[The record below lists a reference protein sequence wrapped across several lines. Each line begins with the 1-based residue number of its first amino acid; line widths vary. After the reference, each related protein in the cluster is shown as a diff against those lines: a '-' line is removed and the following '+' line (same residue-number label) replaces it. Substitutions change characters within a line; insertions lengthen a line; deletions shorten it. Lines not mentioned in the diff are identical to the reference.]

1 MSGADALLRLTGDLG
16 DVGDVGDR
24 DRSVL
29 GGKAV
34 GLAAL
39 LRVGAVIPDT
49 WVVPVGADPTAA
61 ALARLAAVAPRW
73 AVRSSATVEDGTGL
87 SYAGLFRSELDV
99 PAGELAEAIAA
110 VRASAHS
117 GRVAAYRERTTAGS
131 PDVEMAVLL
140 QPFRPPVRSG
150 LWLGRGPGRGRL
162 EWTAGSGETLVSGAV
177 TPAWEEWTPEGRT
190 AGSEADAWESGG
202 QPVGTA
208 CAMLQEALGV
218 PADLE
223 FAQLDGTLLW
233 LQFRPMT
240 AALGEA
246 PGERAHQ
253 PGDQPG
259 DQRGDQRG
267 DQPGDERADECSDGR
282 ADDGEQVVRGIAASG
297 GLATARGLR
306 LRDVDDPRWEPGAVL
321 LTEHTDPDWVPLMA
335 EAAALVTAEGGMLC
349 HAAIVAREL
358 GVPCVTGVGA
368 AALARLGSGRPLAV
382 DGSAGTVAVL

>member
-1 MSGADALLRLTGDLG
+1 MSGPDALLRLTGDLG
-16 DVGDVGDR
+16 LPGDAGDR

-39 LRVGAVIPDT
+39 LRAGAAIPDT
-49 WVVPVGADPTAA
+49 WVVPVGAAPTSA
-61 ALARLAAVAPRW
+61 ALARLTAVAPRW

-99 PAGELAEAIAA
+99 PAEKVADAIAA

-117 GRVAAYRERTTAGS
+117 GRVAAYRERTIAG
-131 PDVEMAVLL
+131 PLDVEMAVLL

-162 EWTAGSGETLVSGAV
+162 EWTEGSGETLVSGAV

-190 AGSEADAWESGG
+190 AGSERDAWECGG
-202 QPVGTA
+202 QPVGAA
-208 CAMLQEALGV
+208 CAMVQEALGV

-223 FAQLDGTLLW
+223 FAQLEETLVW

-246 PGERAHQ
+246 PAERAAQ
-253 PGDQPG
+253 PGD
-259 DQRGDQRG
+259 RRT
-267 DQPGDERADECSDGR
+267 DQPADERGQR
-282 ADDGEQVVRGIAASG
+282 LVRGIAASG

>member
-1 MSGADALLRLTGDLG
+1 MSGDDALLRLTRDL
-16 DVGDVGDR
+16 GDR
-24 DRSVL
+24 DRGAL

-39 LRVGAVIPDT
+39 LRAGAAIPDT
-49 WVVPVGADPTAA
+49 WVVPVGADPSAA
-61 ALARLAAVAPRW
+61 ALAGLAAVAPRW

-99 PAGELAEAIAA
+99 PADGLAEAIAA
-110 VRASAHS
+110 VRTSAHS
-117 GRVAAYRERTTAGS
+117 GRVAAYRERTAGRS
-131 PDVEMAVLL
+131 PAAVEMAVLL
-140 QPFRPPVRSG
+140 QPFRSPVRSG

-162 EWTAGSGETLVSGAV
+162 EWTGGSGETLVSGAV
-177 TPAWEEWTPEGRT
+177 TPAWEEWTTEGRT
-190 AGSEADAWESGG
+190 AGSERGAWESGG
-202 QPVGTA
+202 QPVGRT
-208 CAMLQEALGV
+208 CANLQEALGV

-223 FAQLDGTLLW
+223 FAQLDETLVW

-246 PGERAHQ
+246 P
-253 PGDQPG
+253 
-259 DQRGDQRG
+259 
-267 DQPGDERADECSDGR
+267 DERDGRRADRRAGRCADRRADPGADE
-282 ADDGEQVVRGIAASG
+282 GEQVVHGIAASG

-306 LRDVDDPRWEPGAVL
+306 LRDVDDPCWEPGAVL
-321 LTEHTDPDWVPLMA
+321 LTDRTDPDWVPLMA
-335 EAAALVTAEGGMLC
+335 EAAALVTATGGMLC

-358 GVPCVTGVGA
+358 GVPCVTGVGE

>member
-1 MSGADALLRLTGDLG
+1 MSGDDALLRLTGDLG
-16 DVGDVGDR
+16 DR
-24 DRSVL
+24 DRGAL

-49 WVVPVGADPTAA
+49 WVVPVGADPTSA
-61 ALARLAAVAPRW
+61 ALARLTAVAPRW

-99 PAGELAEAIAA
+99 PTAELAQAIAA

-117 GRVAAYRERTTAGS
+117 GRVAAYRERTAAGS
-131 PDVEMAVLL
+131 LAVEMAVLL

-162 EWTAGSGETLVSGAV
+162 EWTGGSGETLVSGAV
-177 TPAWEEWTPEGRT
+177 TPAWEEWRPEGRT
-190 AGSEADAWESGG
+190 AGSERDAWESGG
-202 QPVGTA
+202 QPVGRA

-223 FAQLDGTLLW
+223 FAQLDGALVW

-246 PGERAHQ
+246 PGERA
-253 PGDQPG
+253 D
-259 DQRGDQRG
+259 R
-267 DQPGDERADECSDGR
+267 RADE
-282 ADDGEQVVRGIAASG
+282 GEQVVRGIAASG

>member
-1 MSGADALLRLTGDLG
+1 MSGADGLVRLTGDLG
-16 DVGDVGDR
+16 TAGPAGYAEDAGDR

-29 GGKAV
+29 GGKAM

-39 LRVGAVIPDT
+39 LRVGAAIPDT
-49 WVVPVGADPTAA
+49 WVVPVGADPTSA
-61 ALARLAAVAPRW
+61 ALSKLAAVAPRW

-99 PAGELAEAIAA
+99 PATELAEAIAA

-117 GRVAAYRERTTAGS
+117 GRVAAYRERTTVEAGH
-131 PDVEMAVLL
+131 VEMAVLL

-162 EWTAGSGETLVSGAV
+162 EWTEGSGETLVSGAV

-190 AGSEADAWESGG
+190 AGSERAAWESGG
-202 QPVGTA
+202 QSVGAA
-208 CAMLQEALGV
+208 CAKLQKALGV

-223 FAQLDGTLLW
+223 FAQLDEKLVW

-246 PGERAHQ
+246 PDERVDRRLAER
-253 PGDQPG
+253 PDGGDQL
-259 DQRGDQRG
+259 
-267 DQPGDERADECSDGR
+267 
-282 ADDGEQVVRGIAASG
+282 VRGIAASG

-368 AALARLGSGRPLAV
+368 AALARLASGRPLAV

>member
-1 MSGADALLRLTGDLG
+1 MSGPDALLRLTGDLG
-16 DVGDVGDR
+16 SAGPAGDAGDR

-39 LRVGAVIPDT
+39 LRAGAAIPDT
-49 WVVPVGADPTAA
+49 WVVPVGAEPTSE
-61 ALARLAAVAPRW
+61 ALTRLVAVAPRW

-99 PAGELAEAIAA
+99 PAEKVADAIAA

-117 GRVAAYRERTTAGS
+117 GRVAAYRERTIAG
-131 PDVEMAVLL
+131 PLDVEMAVLL

-162 EWTAGSGETLVSGAV
+162 EWTEGSGETLVSGAV

-190 AGSEADAWESGG
+190 AGSERDAWECGG
-202 QPVGTA
+202 QPVGAA
-208 CAMLQEALGV
+208 CAMVQEALGV

-223 FAQLDGTLLW
+223 FAQLEETLVW

-246 PGERAHQ
+246 PGERAAQ
-253 PGDQPG
+253 PGD
-259 DQRGDQRG
+259 RRT
-267 DQPGDERADECSDGR
+267 DQPADERGQR
-282 ADDGEQVVRGIAASG
+282 LVRGIAASG